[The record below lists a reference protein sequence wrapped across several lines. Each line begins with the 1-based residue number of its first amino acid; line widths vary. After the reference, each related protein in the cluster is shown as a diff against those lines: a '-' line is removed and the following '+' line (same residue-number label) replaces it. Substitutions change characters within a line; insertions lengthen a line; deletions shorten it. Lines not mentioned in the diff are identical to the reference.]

1 MNKVYIVWFINENG
15 KASIWGIYADEDRAA
30 EMVANAE
37 ENFGYKAWYND
48 EWVL

>member
-1 MNKVYIVWFINENG
+1 MKVYIVWFVNEYG
-15 KASIWGIYADEDRAA
+15 KDSIWGVYANEDAAA
-30 EMVANAE
+30 EVVVNAQ